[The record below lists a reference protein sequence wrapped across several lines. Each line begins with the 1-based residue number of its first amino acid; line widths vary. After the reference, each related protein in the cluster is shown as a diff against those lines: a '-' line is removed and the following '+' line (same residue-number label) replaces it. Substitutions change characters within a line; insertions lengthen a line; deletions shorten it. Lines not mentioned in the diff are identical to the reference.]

1 MHRAVLLN
9 EVMHWLAPRRGG
21 VYVDGTLGGGGH
33 ARAIMAMAGLEG
45 RLLALDHDAGALERV
60 RATWGEGLDRCT
72 LVGANFEDMEGVAGE
87 HGVTAVDGVLL
98 DIGVSSDQLDD
109 PERGFS
115 FMRDGPLDMRMD
127 KGRRVTA
134 ADLLNT
140 LPEEELAGL
149 LRRYGEE
156 PRARAIARRVARE
169 RARAPFSR
177 TAQLR
182 DLVMNAYGGQ
192 RGRIHPATR
201 TFQALRIAV
210 NGELEALERGLEAGL
225 NLLGFPLSD
234 VIGKP
239 ILSFVTDNQR
249 SVIEKRMQSRL
260 SGDRLAPYEVDIR
273 TGTGEIVTAILQA
286 VPIRYRKES
295 VMLVL
300 MTNINTIS
308 VKMLSTFNQYI
319 FSI

>member
-1 MHRAVLLN
+1 M
-9 EVMHWLAPRRGG
+9 
-21 VYVDGTLGGGGH
+21 
-33 ARAIMAMAGLEG
+33 
-45 RLLALDHDAGALERV
+45 ALDHDAGALERV

-225 NLLGFPLSD
+225 NLLGPGGRMV
-234 VIGKP
+234 VISFHSLEDRIVKRFFAEHQGRWESLAEGGRKWVGRLPQVEVLTRKP
-239 ILSFVTDNQR
+239 VMASEEECLANPRAR
-249 SVIEKRMQSRL
+249 SAKLR
-260 SGDRLAPYEVDIR
+260 
-273 TGTGEIVTAILQA
+273 A
-286 VPIRYRKES
+286 VERKG
-295 VMLVL
+295 
-300 MTNINTIS
+300 
-308 VKMLSTFNQYI
+308 
-319 FSI
+319 